1 MVIRTSFWDLLSKA
15 DYILIFYL
23 GLQGQFK
30 LQHMLCTTRHGFF
43 QALFRSDDII
53 ISSLCMTPSD
63 GLSTEQ
69 LYLLEQADIIDVLLI
84 AQLCTV
90 K

>member
-1 MVIRTSFWDLLSKA
+1 MPR
-15 DYILIFYL
+15 
-23 GLQGQFK
+23 
-30 LQHMLCTTRHGFF
+30 TTRHDFF